1 LPSTYDVKPLSDKD
15 RQRLQKQYWLIAGF
29 TLFAGGIFFVIFTNI
44 VSGPHMSQAPL
55 YIFGVFAA
63 IFATVIV
70 VVLRQN
76 YLELKNGI
84 KHCYTGVVTNKRV
97 NKHTST
103 TGSHSTNV
111 RAGHGS
117 RRTTTRTTYYVSLDD
132 KEFSVDASVYNQ
144 ASTGDEAYLEISP
157 QKMQVLQFRVLAS
170 KPQEHSHGY
179 ATGSAAHERI
189 RDKECA
195 ISAKERLIVRR
206 IFFRAWR
213 KKLFFFLAIA
223 LFFISVFTTGFI
235 LFTVP
240 LAVVLII
247 NAYKLF
253 VPLLRYR
260 QFLHA
265 ARPKIISSVRVKDK
279 ITFTSNR
286 SRTRYRLVT
295 DDGTLDVPEA
305 VYQSVKKSDVL
316 SVHRAVGIDIVF
328 GVEQKQSNA
337 LFYLD

>member
-15 RQRLQKQYWLIAGF
+15 RQQLQKQYWLIAGF
-29 TLFAGGIFFVIFTNI
+29 ALFAGGIFFVIFTNV

-55 YIFGVFAA
+55 YIFGVFAV

-76 YLELKNGI
+76 FLELKNGV
-84 KHCYTGVVTNKRV
+84 KHCYTGIVTNKRV
-97 NKHTST
+97 NRHTSS

-117 RRTTTRTTYYVSLDD
+117 KRTTTRTTYYVSLDD

-144 ASTGDEAYLEISP
+144 ASAGDYAYLEISP
-157 QKMQVLQFRVLAS
+157 QKQQVLQFRVLAAQ
-170 KPQEHSHGY
+170 PQEHSQGY
-179 ATGSAAHERI
+179 APSSTANERP

-213 KKLFFFLAIA
+213 KKLFFFVAIA

-235 LFTVP
+235 IFTAP

-247 NAYKLF
+247 NAYKLL
-253 VPLLRYR
+253 VPLLQYR
-260 QFLHA
+260 KFLHA

-279 ITFTSNR
+279 ITLTSNR
-286 SRTRYRLVT
+286 SKTRYRLLT
-295 DDGTLDVPEA
+295 DDSALDVPEA
-305 VYQSVKKSDVL
+305 VYQSVTKFDVL

-337 LFYLD
+337 LFYLG